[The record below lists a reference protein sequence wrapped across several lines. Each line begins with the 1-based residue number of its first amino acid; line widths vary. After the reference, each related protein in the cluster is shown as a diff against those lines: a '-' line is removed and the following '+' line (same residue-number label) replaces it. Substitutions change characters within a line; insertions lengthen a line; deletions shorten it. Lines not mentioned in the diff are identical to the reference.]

1 MIQRARLP
9 YTVIDVGCWFQVF
22 VPKVPSGKSDKAH
35 SAYIDHRIVG
45 DGNQEF
51 ALTDMADIGT
61 YVAQIISDP
70 RTLNK
75 CIFVYTEVMSMNE
88 IWDVMTAASGET
100 PPKAYVTRQIR
111 VQFPIITELLL
122 QLICTSYPRRNS
134 MRSSRRVGRD

>member
-1 MIQRARLP
+1 MIQRANIP
-9 YTVIDVGCWFQVF
+9 YTIIDVGCWFQVF
-22 VPKVPSGKSDKAH
+22 VPKVPSGRADKAH

-75 CIFVYTEVMSMNE
+75 RVFAYTEVMSMNE
-88 IWDVMTAASGET
+88 IWDAMAAASGET
-100 PPKAYVTRQIR
+100 PPKAYVSRQSR
-111 VQFPIITELLL
+111 VEFPN
-122 QLICTSYPRRNS
+122 LIE
-134 MRSSRRVGRD
+134 